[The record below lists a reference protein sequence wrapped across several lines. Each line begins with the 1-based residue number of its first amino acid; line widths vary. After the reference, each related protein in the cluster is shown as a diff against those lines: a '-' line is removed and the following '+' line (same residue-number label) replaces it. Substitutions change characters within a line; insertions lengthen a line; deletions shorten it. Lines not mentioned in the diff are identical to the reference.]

1 MPKTHLV
8 QSPRTRFR
16 SCRISSSALERKCL
30 PLLGKEGFWTSK
42 KLFSDCL
49 KVQVQQD
56 VKRPSS
62 VLVLPPKPYFS
73 VYFLWTVL
81 TRAGALSAFESDAQF
96 GQLMSLIHQML
107 VIAKSDEKVRTLVS
121 LLQALCRS
129 DVSGDVTTAA
139 TVGSANPSSARTAGF
154 AAHAIRHKSRFGG
167 YIKGLEIKVQECVD
181 SGDEDETREAGL
193 AVLPPQKKTIK
204 ISFVC

>member
-1 MPKTHLV
+1 M
-8 QSPRTRFR
+8 
-16 SCRISSSALERKCL
+16 
-30 PLLGKEGFWTSK
+30 
-42 KLFSDCL
+42 
-49 KVQVQQD
+49 
-56 VKRPSS
+56 
-62 VLVLPPKPYFS
+62 
-73 VYFLWTVL
+73 L

-96 GQLMSLIHQML
+96 GQFMSLIHEML
-107 VIAKSDEKVRTLVS
+107 VVAKSDEKVRTLVS

-139 TVGSANPSSARTAGF
+139 TAGPGSPVSSRTAGF

-193 AVLPPQKKTIK
+193 AVQPKALFSGLIMDSVWRHLCNATPVK
-204 ISFVC
+204 